1 MPAFLFPITT
11 AIAVILFFCLFITV
25 CYKKAPPT
33 EAIVITGLGHKE
45 PKVVC
50 GKGAFVIPFV
60 QRADTLDMR
69 IMKMDVKTP
78 ETGVKTNEGV
88 PLWIDSVVTAQ
99 VYSNNSSISDDEIKE
114 LGVESKSEYIGCRC
128 GTSHGTPSG
137 SNHGRRRLG
146 GQIIQ
151 QEDIVKNTFNSFL
164 EGASVTCFVGYLF
177 AIMVFI
183 VSACISWALN
193 INIASF
199 LAGTGLVIVGTILG
213 YGICLLMYA
222 NYNKYYKKK

>member
-1 MPAFLFPITT
+1 MTKRGGKINAEKWIRIAARSWFVLFSLSFLLILAWLFLTKFT
-11 AIAVILFFCLFITV
+11 HANDEMMTEWLVRWNVISLLMFI
-25 CYKKAPPT
+25 
-33 EAIVITGLGHKE
+33 
-45 PKVVC
+45 
-50 GKGAFVIPFV
+50 GASGAKFIFDL
-60 QRADTLDMR
+60 R
-69 IMKMDVKTP
+69 K
-78 ETGVKTNEGV
+78 NEGN
-88 PLWIDSVVTAQ
+88 D
-99 VYSNNSSISDDEIKE
+99 
-114 LGVESKSEYIGCRC
+114 GCRC

>member
-50 GKGAFVIPFV
+50 GKGAFIIPFV

-114 LGVESKSEYIGCRC
+114 LGVESKSEYI
-128 GTSHGTPSG
+128 
-137 SNHGRRRLG
+137 GRRRLG

-222 NYNKYYKKK
+222 NYNKYYKKSEAIYV

>member
-1 MPAFLFPITT
+1 MTKRGGKINAEKWIRIAARSWFVLFSLSFLLILAWLFLTKFT
-11 AIAVILFFCLFITV
+11 HANDEMMTEWLVRWNVISLLMFI
-25 CYKKAPPT
+25 
-33 EAIVITGLGHKE
+33 
-45 PKVVC
+45 
-50 GKGAFVIPFV
+50 GASGAKFIFDL
-60 QRADTLDMR
+60 R
-69 IMKMDVKTP
+69 K
-78 ETGVKTNEGV
+78 NEG
-88 PLWIDSVVTAQ
+88 
-99 VYSNNSSISDDEIKE
+99 SNEEEIKDKMKRRKPN
-114 LGVESKSEYIGCRC
+114 GGIWANDGCRC

>member
-114 LGVESKSEYIGCRC
+114 LGVESKSEYIIARQQMAI
-128 GTSHGTPSG
+128 
-137 SNHGRRRLG
+137 SNFLGRLG